1 MFSSQPTRNQTP
13 VVSSV
18 PEVGVV
24 SSHPKDWLVHN
35 DFQHQ
40 ESASS
45 NSQQQT
51 YSPSSDATD
60 GGIHVYVHSVDGL
73 SIHGEE
79 SEEEVSFAGIK
90 RCIYVMSKAIQIVGF
105 VCVAVGLFACST
117 TGFSETV

>member
-13 VVSSV
+13 VVSSI

-35 DFQHQ
+35 DFQ
-40 ESASS
+40 ESTSS

-51 YSPSSDATD
+51 HSSDVTD

-73 SIHGEE
+73 SIHGDE
-79 SEEEVSFAGIK
+79 SEEEVSFGWIRMYIWQYK
-90 RCIYVMSKAIQIVGF
+90 GKTNCVILLFSSWF
-105 VCVAVGLFACST
+105 VRLFHNL
-117 TGFSETV
+117 FL